1 MALALGWLEI
11 AGYGG
16 RKGQVQ
22 KGFPENKACGG
33 KRRRRRRR
41 RGESICHHPTCYNKE
56 IMSNPT
62 SYPKKRKLTSAPFSL
77 TGPPPFLFT
86 NTHFFNCIFY
96 INLGAYDNI

>member
-1 MALALGWLEI
+1 MALALGWLEN

-22 KGFPENKACGG
+22 KGFPGNKACGEG
-33 KRRRRRRR
+33 ERRR

-62 SYPKKRKLTSAPFSL
+62 SYPKKRKAHFCSFLPYWSSSIFIYKH
-77 TGPPPFLFT
+77 PFLQLHILHEFRS
-86 NTHFFNCIFY
+86 I
-96 INLGAYDNI
+96 